1 MSQDS
6 RTQTTPPASGFSRI
20 TSYFN
25 HRFDDPKMPYAI
37 LVIVIAILSSFTS
50 LAVAKDPVTR
60 ASLSF
65 MIGCLLVL
73 LVMIFRFKLSIDTLA
88 QIGLWIGFVHISI
101 ITWMDGGVFSMKNN
115 WLLVMMV
122 TQYYMGSRRLGFL
135 WLGLIILALLGQTWG
150 GYTQASPSLQATG
163 TGRALLS
170 LIAVAA
176 PMLVIFVVPRF
187 FQDKYNQALQ
197 LSQQRQRELQAKQA
211 ELEHTLQMREHFIA
225 SVSHELRTPMNAI
238 LGLNGLLLDRVK
250 NKPQAEKVLAYT
262 RQSADHLMTVIND
275 VLDYSQFVSGQLT
288 ARVERFE
295 LQATVMAAFELFK
308 PRIESTKL
316 RYACHIDD
324 NVPHWVDTDRHRLM
338 QVLVNLLGNAIKF
351 THQGSVCLQVQA
363 VDGGVKFSVQDT
375 GIGIAAEQQ
384 QKIFERFSQAQPDI
398 QAQYG
403 GSGLGLTISLRLVQM
418 LQGRM
423 GLDSQPGVGSTF
435 WFWLPLRNQAAPVGR
450 QSIAEPAPTKDAQ
463 RLRFLVVDDH
473 PVNRLLA
480 KQVLQQHWP
489 DGVVDECENGA
500 KAIEALQTGLPC
512 DVMLID
518 MVMPVMDGI
527 ETLQWVRQSHNPQIR
542 ELPVLGLTANVSEP
556 DLLRFQQAG
565 LNGLLLKP
573 FDLERL
579 RSEVQRLVLHRPT
592 NH

>member
-1 MSQDS
+1 MNQWPS
-6 RTQTTPPASGFSRI
+6 TPPSPATIWTRLQ
-20 TSYFN
+20 TYFAN
-25 HRFDDPKMPYAI
+25 RFDDPKMPYAI
-37 LVIVIAILSSFTS
+37 LVIVIAILSSLTS
-50 LAVAKDPVTR
+50 LAVTKDPVTR
-60 ASLSF
+60 VSLNV
-65 MIGCLLVL
+65 MIGCLLIL
-73 LVMIFRFKLSIDTLA
+73 LLMIFKFKLSIGTLS

-101 ITWMDGGVFSMKNN
+101 ITWMDGGVFSLKNN

-122 TQYYMGSRRLGFL
+122 MQYYMGSRRLGFI
-135 WLGLIILALLGQTWG
+135 WLGLIILALLGQTWEG
-150 GYTQASPSLQATG
+150 FMPVSAALQATG
-163 TGRALLS
+163 ADRALLS
-170 LIAVAA
+170 LIAVIA
-176 PMLVIFVVPRF
+176 PMLVIFLVPRF
-187 FQDKYNQALQ
+187 FQDKYNQALL

-238 LGLNGLLLDRVK
+238 LGLNALLLDRVK

-316 RYACHIDD
+316 HYACQVDPG
-324 NVPHWVDTDRHRLM
+324 VPPWVDTDRHRLM

-351 THQGSVCLQVQA
+351 THNGSVLLRVQA

-375 GIGIAAEQQ
+375 GIGIAADQQ
-384 QKIFERFSQAQPDI
+384 QKIFERFSQAQPHI
-398 QAQYG
+398 QSQYG

-418 LQGRM
+418 LHGHM

-435 WFWLPLRNQAAPVGR
+435 WFWLPLRNQPAPAGR
-450 QSIAEPAPTKDAQ
+450 QAMAEPVPSTDLPH
-463 RLRFLVVDDH
+463 LRFLVVDDH

-489 DGVVDECENGA
+489 GCMVDECENGA
-500 KAIEALQTGLPC
+500 KATQALQTGEPYDL
-512 DVMLID
+512 MLID

-527 ETLQWVRQSHNPQIR
+527 ETMHWVRQADAPHIR
-542 ELPVLGLTANVSEP
+542 GLPVLGLTANVSEP

-579 RSEVQRLVLHRPT
+579 RGEVQRLVLHRSAPA
-592 NH
+592 

>member
-1 MSQDS
+1 MKIMKQ
-6 RTQTTPPASGFSRI
+6 AFK
-20 TSYFN
+20 
-25 HRFDDPKMPYAI
+25 DPRVPYALMI
-37 LVIVIAILSSFTS
+37 LFLSIVASFINA
-50 LAVAKDPVTR
+50 AVAHDPITL
-60 ASLSF
+60 ASCIILGSSLS
-65 MIGCLLVL
+65 VL
-73 LVMIFRFKLSIDTLA
+73 LVAVLRGLSIFKLA
-88 QIGLWIGFVHISI
+88 QIAMYLGLAHLSVT
-101 ITWMDGGVFSMKNN
+101 TWLDGGIYSLKNQ
-115 WLLVMMV
+115 WMYVLMV
-122 TQYYMGSRRLGFL
+122 TQYYVISSRQGFL
-135 WLGLIILALLGQTWG
+135 CLVLVIIALLFQTWFG
-150 GYTQASPSLQATG
+150 LHAPPAWPQMQGADRAIMSFADFLVPTIAIFMVHRFFQYQYTQALA
-163 TGRALLS
+163 
-170 LIAVAA
+170 
-176 PMLVIFVVPRF
+176 
-187 FQDKYNQALQ
+187 

-316 RYACHIDD
+316 RYACQIDD
-324 NVPHWVDTDRHRLM
+324 DVPQWVDTDRHRLM

-351 THQGSVCLQVQA
+351 THHGSVCLRVQA
-363 VDGGVKFSVQDT
+363 VEGGVKFSVQDS

-423 GLDSQPGVGSTF
+423 GLDSQAGMGSTF

-450 QSIAEPAPTKDAQ
+450 QSIAEPAHTNEAQ
-463 RLRFLVVDDH
+463 HLRFLVVDDH
-473 PVNRLLA
+473 PVNRLLV

-489 DGVVDECENGA
+489 DCEVDECENGA
-500 KAIEALQTGLPC
+500 KAMDALQTGLPY
-512 DVMLID
+512 DLMLID

-527 ETLQWVRQSHNPQIR
+527 ETLQWVRHADAVQIR
-542 ELPVLGLTANVSEP
+542 ALPVLGLTANVSEP

-573 FDLERL
+573 FDLERM
-579 RSEVQRLVLHRPT
+579 RSEVQRLVLQRST
-592 NH
+592 RV

>member
-1 MSQDS
+1 
-6 RTQTTPPASGFSRI
+6 
-20 TSYFN
+20 
-25 HRFDDPKMPYAI
+25 
-37 LVIVIAILSSFTS
+37 
-50 LAVAKDPVTR
+50 
-60 ASLSF
+60 
-65 MIGCLLVL
+65 
-73 LVMIFRFKLSIDTLA
+73 
-88 QIGLWIGFVHISI
+88 
-101 ITWMDGGVFSMKNN
+101 
-115 WLLVMMV
+115 
-122 TQYYMGSRRLGFL
+122 
-135 WLGLIILALLGQTWG
+135 
-150 GYTQASPSLQATG
+150 
-163 TGRALLS
+163 
-170 LIAVAA
+170 
-176 PMLVIFVVPRF
+176 
-187 FQDKYNQALQ
+187 
-197 LSQQRQRELQAKQA
+197 
-211 ELEHTLQMREHFIA
+211 
-225 SVSHELRTPMNAI
+225 
-238 LGLNGLLLDRVK
+238 
-250 NKPQAEKVLAYT
+250 
-262 RQSADHLMTVIND
+262 
-275 VLDYSQFVSGQLT
+275 
-288 ARVERFE
+288 
-295 LQATVMAAFELFK
+295 
-308 PRIESTKL
+308 
-316 RYACHIDD
+316 
-324 NVPHWVDTDRHRLM
+324 
-338 QVLVNLLGNAIKF
+338 LLGNAIKF
-351 THQGSVCLQVQA
+351 THQGSVCLRVQA
-363 VDGGVKFSVQDT
+363 VDDGVKFSVQDT
-375 GIGIAAEQQ
+375 GIGIADEQQ

-450 QSIAEPAPTKDAQ
+450 QCIAEPAPTKEAQ

>member
-1 MSQDS
+1 MSQQPT
-6 RTQTTPPASGFSRI
+6 TQSTSSPPVWTRI
-20 TSYFN
+20 QSYFES
-25 HRFDDPKMPYAI
+25 RFDDPKMPYAI

-50 LAVAKDPVTR
+50 LAVSKDPITR

-122 TQYYMGSRRLGFL
+122 TQYYMGSRRLGFI
-135 WLGLIILALLGQTWG
+135 WLGLIVMALLGQTWG
-150 GYTQASPSLQATG
+150 VYTQALPSLQSLGAD
-163 TGRALLS
+163 RALLS
-170 LIAVAA
+170 LMAVIA

-187 FQDKYNQALQ
+187 FQDKYNQALH
-197 LSQQRQRELQAKQA
+197 LSQQRQRELQTKQA

-238 LGLNGLLLDRVK
+238 LGLNSVLIDRVK

-316 RYACHIDD
+316 RYECQLDD
-324 NVPHWVDTDRHRLM
+324 NVPTWVDSDRHRLM

-351 THQGSVCLQVQA
+351 THQGSVCLRVQA

-398 QAQYG
+398 QSQYG

-423 GLDSQPGVGSTF
+423 GLNSHAGQGSTF

-450 QSIAEPAPTKDAQ
+450 QSIAEPAHTTDPPH
-463 RLRFLVVDDH
+463 LRFLVVDDH

-480 KQVLQQHWP
+480 KQVLLQHWP
-489 DGVVDECENGA
+489 DGVVEECENGA
-500 KAIEALQTGLPC
+500 KALEALQTSKPYNL
-512 DVMLID
+512 MLID

-527 ETLQWVRQSHNPQIR
+527 ETLQWVRQSDNPQIR

-556 DLLRFQQAG
+556 DLSRFEQAG

-573 FDLERL
+573 FDLVRL
-579 RSEVQRLVLHRPT
+579 RSEVQRLVAQCPRAV
-592 NH
+592 